1 MYQFETRPG
10 QQDVSNADGLAE
22 EAFCGR
28 FNRTSTAYGPA
39 GIDGLKNVL
48 IRGGCRRIST
58 DVSGRP
64 RLYPDT
70 IGLSG

>member
-28 FNRTSTAYGPA
+28 FNRTSTAYDPA
-39 GIDGLKNVL
+39 ASMG
-48 IRGGCRRIST
+48 
-58 DVSGRP
+58 
-64 RLYPDT
+64 
-70 IGLSG
+70 